1 MEPHKHSSVETD
13 YLQEAV
19 LDASIQFPHALSK
32 NALNPKGVFLTGVT
46 GLLGA
51 YLLDELLHKTQAL
64 VYCLVRAETK
74 ELAGQRLI
82 KHMQAYGLWQPAL
95 AHRVIAMAG
104 DVAQPRFALSETQ
117 FQELAEQV
125 DVIYHSA
132 GLINMRYSYARL
144 KPTNVLGVVE
154 GLRLAGLV
162 KTKPFHFVSS
172 IAVFYSDAHP
182 PHLTLHESDV
192 PQFHPGLKGDYGKSK
207 WVADRL
213 VAAAQARGLP
223 ACIYRPTRIM
233 GHSRTGALNDT
244 RELLPRVVKGCI
256 QMGAYPDWDIDVTW
270 VPVDYVS
277 RTMVHVASKPQAF
290 GQAFHL
296 FNPAPIPW
304 RVLMDNLH
312 NLGYALQEI
321 PHEQWRQELRHHAT
335 HNSAVDQADKAFYAA
350 LMMAFTGLHY
360 LFHQR
365 PPFDAAQTL
374 AVLADSGISCPPI
387 DPALIAV
394 YVAYWQKNG
403 FLPAPA

>member
-1 MEPHKHSSVETD
+1 MEPQNHISIATD
-13 YLQEAV
+13 YSQEII
-19 LDASIQFPHALSK
+19 LDTTIQFPHPLSEH
-32 NALNPKGVFLTGVT
+32 ALNPRGFFVTGVT
-46 GLLGA
+46 GLLGT
-51 YLLDELLHKTQAL
+51 YLLDELLHKSQASI
-64 VYCLVRAETK
+64 YCLVRADNE
-74 ELAGQRLI
+74 ASAWQRLI
-82 KHMQAYGLWQPAL
+82 RNMQAYGLWHSAL
-95 AHRVIAMAG
+95 ESRIVPIAG
-104 DVAQPRFALSETQ
+104 DVAQPRFGLSEAR
-117 FQELAEQV
+117 FQELAKQV
-125 DVIYHSA
+125 DVIFHSA

-154 GLRLAGLV
+154 AMRLAGLV

-244 RELLPRVVKGCI
+244 SELLPRVIKGCI
-256 QMGAYPDWDIDVTW
+256 QMGVYPDWDIEVTW

-277 RTMVHVASKPQAF
+277 SAMAYLSTRPQAF
-290 GQAFHL
+290 GKAFHL
-296 FNPAPIPW
+296 FNPVPIRW
-304 RVLMDNLH
+304 RALMGNLRG
-312 NLGYALQEI
+312 LGYALQEM
-321 PHEQWRQELRHHAT
+321 PHEQWRKELRYHAT
-335 HNSAVDQADKAFYAA
+335 HNDAVGQADKAFYAT

-365 PPFDAAQTL
+365 PPFDASRTL
-374 AVLADSGISCPPI
+374 EELANSGITCPPI
-387 DPALIAV
+387 DSTLIGT
-394 YVAYWQKNG
+394 YVAYWQKSG
-403 FLPAPA
+403 FLPTPA